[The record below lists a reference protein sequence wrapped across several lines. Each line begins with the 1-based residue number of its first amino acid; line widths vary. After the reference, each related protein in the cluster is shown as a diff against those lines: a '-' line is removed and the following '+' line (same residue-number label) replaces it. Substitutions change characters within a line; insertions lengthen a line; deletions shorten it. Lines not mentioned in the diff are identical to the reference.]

1 MKIHTIFYI
10 VDLDIA
16 KQRMIENIEYN
27 AATQEIIKNIKS
39 IEIQDINSRQD
50 PEFEKLHITTSR
62 KEIYKF
68 LEGLRSLSTT
78 KQMIKNAYEKEEP
91 YKAHEIWQKLLNK
104 NEFIQIKALNT
115 RSLEDKR
122 NNVLENSFRIT
133 IHGKLALQIKKEVLK
148 LI

>member
-1 MKIHTIFYI
+1 MKTYTIFYI
-10 VDLDIA
+10 ADLDIA
-16 KQRMIENIEYN
+16 KQRMSENIEYY
-27 AATQEIIKNIKS
+27 AATQEIIKNIKFLK
-39 IEIQDINSRQD
+39 IQNVNPLTD
-50 PEFEKLHITTSR
+50 PKASKLHITTSR

-133 IHGKLALQIKKEVLK
+133 IHSKLALQIKKEVLK